1 MHWLLLVFAAIALVL
16 AARTASSALMVVW
29 FLLMLASVGAWVW
42 LRYKLLFPPRSGQ
55 LAMTP
60 LDAGELARLRKQT
73 QVNREAEAAER
84 EAAEQEALH
93 PIHPVSPELH
103 WSPAAA
109 APAPVDRPITG
120 RAVFVLPD
128 DAPPPVGA
136 RSDRSS

>member
-42 LRYKLLFPPRSGQ
+42 LRYKLLFPARSGQ

-73 QVNREAEAAER
+73 QVNREAEAAE
-84 EAAEQEALH
+84 QEAQH